1 MFANAKIGSTERQ
14 TDGGTKSIRQIG
26 VIEIDRDEVEVK
38 GTGGGGEGAG
48 SLKKKPR
55 SAVRSCVVRGTLL
68 CEPATAVSGTASL
81 HVIRHRVSGSSPSH
95 FVPPLTASRP
105 DCLTASEKKRRQEE
119 ER

>member
-1 MFANAKIGSTERQ
+1 MREKFKKKI
-14 TDGGTKSIRQIG
+14 
-26 VIEIDRDEVEVK
+26 
-38 GTGGGGEGAG
+38 
-48 SLKKKPR
+48 KKPR

-68 CEPATAVSGTASL
+68 CEPATVVSGTASV

-119 ER
+119 EWRAVRCQQGGN